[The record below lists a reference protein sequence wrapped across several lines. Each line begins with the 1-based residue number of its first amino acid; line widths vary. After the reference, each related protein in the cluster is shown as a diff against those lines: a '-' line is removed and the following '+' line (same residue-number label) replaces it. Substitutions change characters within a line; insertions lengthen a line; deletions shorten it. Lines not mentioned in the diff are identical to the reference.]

1 MSYILVHPV
10 AYAKIFLQNIFN
22 TLPSYVMGEK
32 SLGLLG
38 HQGEAAF
45 PWLIYAGSAAVI
57 LTGGQS
63 SCGKRLDC
71 KLKLWIFVLAS
82 AAVVLVWTSMYLVFT
97 TPGNTYIDGVQ
108 GRYYIPLLF
117 LVWLVFNPKWIT
129 VHLKNQDYYAVV
141 LALAGGIL
149 LSEYYVNVLQKFCL

>member
-1 MSYILVHPV
+1 M
-10 AYAKIFLQNIFN
+10 
-22 TLPSYVMGEK
+22 
-32 SLGLLG
+32 
-38 HQGEAAF
+38 
-45 PWLIYAGSAAVI
+45 
-57 LTGGQS
+57 
-63 SCGKRLDC
+63 
-71 KLKLWIFVLAS
+71 
-82 AAVVLVWTSMYLVFT
+82 